1 MVLEVTDEKVA
12 EVLNTDKIVIL
23 DFWAEWCGPCR
34 MYGPIL
40 EEFSNEFP
48 DVVVGKVNVDKAN
61 AVAKQYGIRNIPTT
75 IVFRNGEVINK
86 VSGVVTKQKLS
97 ELVGLPDIS

>member
-12 EVLNTDKIVIL
+12 EVLNTDKVVVL

-61 AVAKQYGIRNIPTT
+61 EVAKQYGIRNIPTT